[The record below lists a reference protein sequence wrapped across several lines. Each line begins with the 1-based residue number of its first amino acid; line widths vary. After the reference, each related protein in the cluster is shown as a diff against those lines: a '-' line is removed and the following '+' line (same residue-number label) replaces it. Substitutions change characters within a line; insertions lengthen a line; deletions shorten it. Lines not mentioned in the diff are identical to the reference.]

1 MISQIAF
8 NNQML
13 CECYDFRKTKKSI
26 WKIVASNT
34 KIEKFFS
41 FIINYFIL
49 SKLNIKLL
57 LNYSS
62 MQCFSHF
69 IV

>member
-41 FIINYFIL
+41 FIINYFIFVETE
-49 SKLNIKLL
+49 
-57 LNYSS
+57 Y
-62 MQCFSHF
+62 
-69 IV
+69 